1 MSEVRGSSS
10 WRDELASLVSDSG
23 IRYAAADPIEV
34 STASFDAGFASR
46 EELEQSENFKDQIK
60 GFAIA
65 WGEILV
71 DLARGC
77 KDIVEQ
83 NILTEDSYIVQKL
96 RNPCAKASAKLR
108 YLNEFLPEDRDPAH
122 AWPVILL
129 VFILALSAINVNTNH
144 DSLVRSVRKVQIHPP
159 SASHVLLPDG
169 RRLAYHEQGV
179 PAKSTRFLL
188 IAPHSFLSSRLAG
201 IPGIKISLLEEFGI
215 RLVTY
220 DLPGFGESDPHP
232 SRNLNSSALDMLYL
246 ANAIGVDDKFWV
258 LGHSSGSMHA
268 WASLRYIPDR
278 VAGAAM
284 VGPMINPYE
293 PGMTKEEKKKTWEPW
308 VLRRR
313 LMFFLARRFPKFLS
327 SFYHRSFLSGKHDR
341 VDKWLSLSLGKKDEI
356 LIEDPKVEE
365 HLQRDI
371 EESIRQGS
379 IKPFIE
385 EAVLQV
391 SRWGFSLAD
400 LQAQK
405 QCQRRGFLAWLWN
418 SEAECMLTGFLGQIH
433 IWQGMD
439 DMVVPPSVTD
449 YIARVLPGS
458 YVHKL
463 PNEGHFSYLY
473 FCDEC
478 HRQIFSTLFGSP
490 QGPVVENWDID
501 TTSLEGCSS
510 AQQSVKLSSKSFGG
524 LARLMTRCCE
534 AMVPQFT

>member
-1 MSEVRGSSS
+1 MSEVRGSNS

-34 STASFDAGFASR
+34 PTASFDARASDFGSG
-46 EELEQSENFKDQIK
+46 ELEQSESFRDQIK

-65 WGEILV
+65 WGEILM
-71 DLARGC
+71 DLGRGC

-83 NILTEDSYIVQKL
+83 NILTEDSYIVRKL
-96 RNPCAKASAKLR
+96 RKPCAKASAKLR

-122 AWPVILL
+122 AWPVIFF
-129 VFILALSAINVNTNH
+129 VSILALTAMNFSTEH
-144 DSLVRSVRKVQIHPP
+144 DSLVRSVKKVQIHPP

-179 PAKSTRFLL
+179 PAERTRFLL

-232 SRNLNSSALDMLYL
+232 GRDLNSSALDILYL
-246 ANAIGVDDKFWV
+246 ANGIGFDDKFWV
-258 LGHSSGSMHA
+258 LGHSSGAMHA

-284 VGPMINPYE
+284 VAPIINPYE
-293 PGMTKEEKKKTWEPW
+293 PGMTKEERKKIWEPW
-308 VLRRR
+308 VLRRKV
-313 LMFFLARRFPKFLS
+313 MYFLARRFPKLLS
-327 SFYHRSFLSGKHDR
+327 SFYRQSFLSGKHDR
-341 VDKWLSLSLGKKDEI
+341 IDRWLSLSLGKKDEI
-356 LIEDPKVEE
+356 LIEDPKIEE
-365 HLQRDI
+365 YLQRDV

-391 SRWGFSLAD
+391 SEWGFSLSD
-400 LQAQK
+400 LQVQK
-405 QCQRRGFLAWLWN
+405 QCQQRGFLRLFRSMY
-418 SEAECMLTGFLGQIH
+418 SEAECVLTGFLGQIH
-433 IWQGMD
+433 IWQGMG
-439 DMVVPPSVTD
+439 DMIVPPTVTD
-449 YIARVLPGS
+449 YIARVLPGA

-463 PNEGHFSYLY
+463 PSEGHFSYLY

-478 HRQIFSTLFGSP
+478 HIQIFTTLFGSP
-490 QGPVVENWDID
+490 QGPVEKKVATD
-501 TTSLEGCSS
+501 TTPSEGNS
-510 AQQSVKLSSKSFGG
+510 
-524 LARLMTRCCE
+524 E
-534 AMVPQFT
+534 EI